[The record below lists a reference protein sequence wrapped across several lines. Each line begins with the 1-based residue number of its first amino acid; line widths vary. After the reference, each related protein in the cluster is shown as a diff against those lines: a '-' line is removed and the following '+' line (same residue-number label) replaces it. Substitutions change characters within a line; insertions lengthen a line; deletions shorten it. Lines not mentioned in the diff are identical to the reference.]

1 MNIHADLIEAKKNG
15 RKRLAILIDPDKV
28 NEQSLSSLITSCVE
42 SEVDYL
48 FVGGSLLTHGDLN
61 ACVLQIKKSCTIPV
75 VIFPGSHQQIDENAD
90 ALLLLSL
97 ISGRNPEYLIGQHIT
112 AAPRLKQAGIEL
124 IPTGYILIDS
134 GNQTTVQYVSN
145 TTPVPADK
153 PDIAAC
159 TALAGEQLGLK
170 VIFAEAGSGAKN
182 PVDAATIKAIR
193 AMITVPLIVGGG
205 IRTIEKAIENCE
217 AGADVIVIGN
227 SVEKDQGLIQQ
238 FAKAI
243 KAYR

>member
-1 MNIHADLIEAKKNG
+1 MNIYNDLIEAKKLG

-28 NEQSLSSLITSCVE
+28 DEKSLSSLITACVE

-61 ACVLQIKKSCTIPV
+61 ACVRQIKKSCNIPV

-170 VIFAEAGSGAKN
+170 IIFAEAGSGAKN
-182 PVDAATIKAIR
+182 PVDTRTIKAIR
-193 AMITVPLIVGGG
+193 EMISIPLIVGGG
-205 IRTIEKAIENCE
+205 IRTVEKAIENCK

-227 SVEKDQGLIQQ
+227 SVEKDQGLIKK
-238 FAKAI
+238 FAEALKTF
-243 KAYR
+243 